1 MKIAIIGGGASGI
14 SAAIS
19 IKKLYPDVSVCILER
34 FDKIG
39 KKILATGNGKCNIG
53 NKNLSEKY
61 YNNPE
66 FVRNVISQMPL
77 NEYLNYL
84 ESLGIY
90 LKSDD
95 SGRIYPFSESS
106 KSVVEILIR
115 NLNELN
121 CEIVTNFDVV
131 GIKKTGEKY
140 EVISSSNGKKVFDK
154 VIISCGSSSQT
165 KEVRLDKILK
175 QLDCHVNKPFPVLTP
190 VKTKENIRDLSGVR
204 YKCNVDV
211 IIDEKVVFSE
221 FGEVQFKDEGLGGIV
236 ILNASRFIS
245 LEKISFIKL
254 NFIKNQNYDL
264 NEYIKKNYNL
274 SNYELLLGIVNPK
287 IALRISKI
295 VKTKKDIIKY
305 LENFCLEVEDVY
317 PFEFS
322 QASRGGVSI
331 KDVNSKT
338 FESIK
343 SPGLYVIGEALDIDG
358 ACGGYNLYF
367 AFASGVILAKNLFT
381 KSIE

>member
-19 IKKLYPDVSVCILER
+19 IKKLYPDVSVTILER

-53 NKNLSEKY
+53 NKNLDAKY

-66 FVRNVISQMPL
+66 FVNNVISQMPFD
-77 NEYLNYL
+77 EYVDYL

-90 LKSDD
+90 IKEDD
-95 SGRIYPFSESS
+95 MGRLYPFCESS

-121 CEIVTNFDVV
+121 CEVITNFDVSD
-131 GIKKTGEKY
+131 IKKIGEKY
-140 EVISSSNGKKVFDK
+140 EVISTTLVKKTFDR

-165 KEVRLDKILK
+165 KEVKLDKILK
-175 QLDCHVNKPFPVLTP
+175 SLDCQLTKRIPILTP
-190 VKTKENIRDLSGVR
+190 LKTKENIKDLSGIR
-204 YKCNVDV
+204 CKCNVEV
-211 IIDEKVVFSE
+211 LVDEKKVFE
-221 FGEVQFKDEGLGGIV
+221 EYGEVQFKDEGIGGIV
-236 ILNASRFIS
+236 VLNASRFIS
-245 LEKISFIKL
+245 SEKRNIIKL

-264 NEYIKKNYNL
+264 NEYIKKNYKL
-274 SNYELLLGIVNPK
+274 SNYELLLGIVNSK
-287 IALRISKI
+287 LALRISKE
-295 VKTKKDIIKY
+295 VKNKKDIIKR
-305 LENFCLEVEDVY
+305 LESFCLEVKDSY
-317 PFEFS
+317 SFEFS
-322 QASRGGVSI
+322 QASRGGVMLNDISAI
-331 KDVNSKT
+331 N
-338 FESIK
+338 FETK
-343 SPGLYVIGEALDIDG
+343 NNKGLYIIGEALDIDG

-381 KSIE
+381 KSLE